1 MFGGLAMAALLLVG
15 MTAIESFEFVAGNG
29 LVTTARSA
37 RRSASEAT
45 AAAQSGKL
53 VATNTSAPVTIR
65 QQPTI
70 PRPRPV

>member
-1 MFGGLAMAALLLVG
+1 MFGSLAVAALLLVG
-15 MTAIESFEFVAGNG
+15 MTAIEASKVVAGNG
-29 LVTTARSA
+29 LVTTALTSRQSP
-37 RRSASEAT
+37 SEAT
-45 AAAQSGKL
+45 AAAQGGKL